1 MVVSFSG
8 IEMSE
13 ESIVVY
19 EEDTWGSYGQ
29 HKKKMLF
36 IVDLKERV
44 QKALWTFSGV
54 QWLNN
59 DSSKN
64 RHRKALMDYKQL
76 QGLMIGDRLL
86 KVVSDYKSSSTREI
100 KTSYYTMIDGNL
112 VEIPSKNVRVDG
124 KFYDLVEYN
133 NVKIYTNKDGVRIDP
148 QNLPEEKKVEK
159 RWL

>member
-1 MVVSFSG
+1 MVVTFSG
-8 IEMSE
+8 MEMSD
-13 ESIVVY
+13 ESVVVY
-19 EEDTWGSYGQ
+19 EEDTWGTHGQ

-36 IVDLKERV
+36 IVDLKERT

-54 QWLNN
+54 EWVNN

-64 RHRKALMDYKQL
+64 RHRKVLMDYKQL

-86 KVVSDYKSSSTREI
+86 KVVTDHKSSSRREI
-100 KTSYYTMIDGNL
+100 TTSYYTMIDGKL

-133 NVKIYTNKDGVRIDP
+133 NVKVYTNKDEVRIDP
-148 QNLPEEKKVEK
+148 SNLPEEKKVEK

>member
-1 MVVSFSG
+1 MVVTFSG
-8 IEMSE
+8 MEMSD
-13 ESIVVY
+13 ESVVVY
-19 EEDTWGSYGQ
+19 EEDTWGTYGQ

-36 IVDLKERV
+36 IVDLKERT

-54 QWLNN
+54 EWVNN

-64 RHRKALMDYKQL
+64 RHRKVLMDYKQL

-86 KVVSDYKSSSTREI
+86 KVVTDYKSSSRREI
-100 KTSYYTMIDGNL
+100 TTSYYTMIDGKL

-133 NVKIYTNKDGVRIDP
+133 NVKIYTNKDEVRIDP
-148 QNLPEEKKVEK
+148 SNLTEEKKVEK